1 MMRMILVALAVWAAG
16 CVAPPV
22 VDASAVPAAPSAVPP
37 LKVAVYVGRGP
48 GGIGAVEWL
57 RLVQESPEMELHLVD
72 AEGLRS
78 GALGGLDLLVMPG
91 GSSDREYKSLG
102 TNGVERLKAFLRAG
116 GGYIGTC
123 AGCAL
128 VMDEK
133 TRARLIPWKWSGA
146 VSGTLFP
153 TLQLNEKGAAALGLK
168 PGPIAV
174 RYHGGPFMWPS
185 TNVMAEVKT
194 ESWATFDAEASLKG
208 PIKAKTRMYGS
219 TAIVG
224 GTYGKGR
231 LVAFT
236 VHPEYCGNTLPLV
249 TAAIRYVTGRDVTF
263 PVRARTPRALAVGY
277 LAASVSGVENVET
290 MLALAAERTF
300 DLVPV
305 DAAAI
310 GQRGLDHLDVLVIP
324 TDSTAKNAVVR
335 AGIRAFAARG
345 GKMVG
350 FGGGVNMLPP
360 GGVVCGTRQDAVRTI
375 RALFP

>member
-1 MMRMILVALAVWAAG
+1 MMRMILVALAVWTAG

-37 LKVAVYVGRGP
+37 LEVAVYVGRGP

-78 GALGGLDLLVMPG
+78 GALEGLDLLVMPG

-123 AGCAL
+123 
-128 VMDEK
+128 
-133 TRARLIPWKWSGA
+133 
-146 VSGTLFP
+146 
-153 TLQLNEKGAAALGLK
+153 LK

-324 TDSTAKNAVVR
+324 ADSTAKNAVVR

-345 GKMVG
+345 GKVVG